1 MRVECNAKHD
11 LSLTDMLVCNSLIKM
26 TNLKIIL
33 QAYQVTTWLLLCG
46 RSQCLTSLFHQR
58 ATAWLKKSH
67 IKIWHNI
74 LLAFIHFSNKILF
87 VLLLSP

>member
-1 MRVECNAKHD
+1 MRVVCNAKHN

-46 RSQCLTSLFHQR
+46 RSQCQTSLFHQR
-58 ATAWLKKSH
+58 TSGWLKKIH
-67 IKIWHNI
+67 IKIRHNI
-74 LLAFIHFSNKILF
+74 SLAFIHFSNKILF
-87 VLLLSP
+87 V